1 MVVAQLLLAAALAPA
16 ALAGP
21 FKLRD
26 VNSYDGKA
34 TPYEKKVNSYE
45 EKVTSYEGKVASYE
59 GNPLAD
65 RQLFIN
71 PTYAD
76 EIKTLAIPQLTGELA
91 EKAAKVAEVP
101 TFSWLD
107 TRENISLMN
116 STLAQIRK
124 LNQEGA
130 NPPYAGTYVIY
141 NFPDRDCSAKA
152 SAGEL
157 LIAED
162 GVEKYKKEYIDPIAA
177 LAKEYSD
184 VRQVFVYEPDGLANL
199 ITNMAVPKC
208 AGAAD
213 AYKEGTEY
221 ALKTLNL
228 ENVAIYIDG
237 GHAGWVGWAD
247 NLKPTA
253 ELYAE
258 LYKKAG
264 SPKSVR
270 GIVSNVSNFNGW
282 NLTTAPPYTAPSENW
297 DESKFHAALTPH
309 LREAGFPAHFIVDQ
323 GRSGKQPTGRET
335 WGDWCNIKDTG
346 FGPRPTVQTGIDTLD
361 AVVWVKP
368 GGQADGTSDTTAVRF
383 DEKCRSN
390 SSVVPAPE
398 AGSWFQ
404 EYFVQ
409 LLENANPP
417 F

>member
-1 MVVAQLLLAAALAPA
+1 
-16 ALAGP
+16 
-21 FKLRD
+21 
-26 VNSYDGKA
+26 
-34 TPYEKKVNSYE
+34 
-45 EKVTSYEGKVASYE
+45 
-59 GNPLAD
+59 
-65 RQLFIN
+65 
-71 PTYAD
+71 
-76 EIKTLAIPQLTGELA
+76 
-91 EKAAKVAEVP
+91 
-101 TFSWLD
+101 
-107 TRENISLMN
+107 MN
-116 STLAQIRK
+116 RSLAQIRK

-157 LIAED
+157 LIAE
-162 GVEKYKKEYIDPIAA
+162 GGIERYKKEYIDPIAA
-177 LAKEYSD
+177 LAQEYSD

-213 AYKEGTEY
+213 AYKESTEY
-221 ALKTLNL
+221 ALRTLNF
-228 ENVAIYIDG
+228 ENVAIYIDV
-237 GHAGWVGWAD
+237 GHAGWLGWAS

-264 SPKSVR
+264 SPKALR
-270 GIVSNVSNFNGW
+270 GVASNVSNYNGW
-282 NLTTAPPYTAPSENW
+282 KLTTAPAYTAPSETW

-309 LREAGFPAHFIVDQ
+309 LREAGFPANFIVDQ
-323 GRSGKQPTGRET
+323 GRSGQQPSGRQI
-335 WGDWCNIKDTG
+335 WGDWCNIKGTG
-346 FGPRPTVQTGIDTLD
+346 FGPRPTVQTGVETLD
-361 AVVWVKP
+361 AIVWVKP

-398 AGSWFQ
+398 AGAWFQ

>member
-1 MVVAQLLLAAALAPA
+1 MTFAHFLLAAALAPA

-21 FKLRD
+21 IKNRD
-26 VNSYDGKA
+26 I
-34 TPYEKKVNSYE
+34 
-45 EKVTSYEGKVASYE
+45 ASYE

-65 RQLFIN
+65 RQLFPN
-71 PTYAD
+71 PYYAD
-76 EIKTLAIPQLTGELA
+76 EIKTLAIPKLSGELA

-101 TFSWLD
+101 SFAWLD
-107 TRENISLMN
+107 TREKISLMN
-116 STLAQIRK
+116 STLAEIRK

-141 NFPDRDCSAKA
+141 NLPDRDCSAKA

-157 LIAED
+157 VIAD
-162 GVEKYKKEYIDPIAA
+162 GGVEKYKKEYIDPIAA

-199 ITNMAVPKC
+199 ITNLGVEKC
-208 AGAAD
+208 ANAAA
-213 AYKEGTEY
+213 AYKEGTDY
-221 ALKTLNL
+221 AFKTLNL
-228 ENVAIYIDG
+228 ENVAIYVDA
-237 GHAGWVGWAD
+237 GHAGWLGWDA
-247 NLKPTA
+247 NLQPTA

-258 LYKKAG
+258 LYKTAG
-264 SPKSVR
+264 SPKAVR
-270 GIVSNVSNFNGW
+270 GIVTNVSNYNGW
-282 NLTTAPPYTAPSENW
+282 NLTEAPSYTSPNKQW

-309 LREAGFPAHFIVDQ
+309 LKEAGYPANYLVDQ
-323 GRSGKQPTGRET
+323 GRSGKQPTGRQI

-346 FGPRPTVQTGIDTLD
+346 FGTRPTVNTGIDTLD

-368 GGQADGTSDTTAVRF
+368 GGEGDGTSDSTAARY
-383 DEKCRSN
+383 DEKCSSA
-390 SSVVPAPE
+390 SSVIPAPE
-398 AGSWFQ
+398 AGGWFQ